1 MIQTVTIP
9 ISVEKTM
16 ARRRDRPDYFSRKAQ
31 QEQFASRA
39 VYKLAEIDKK
49 YRLFRPGQRLL
60 DLGCAPGSWL
70 QYLSSRVG
78 PTGLVV
84 GVDQQPLKITLGPP
98 VVLLQGDIFTL
109 DLADL
114 RRLAPSY
121 DAVLSDLAP
130 ATSGIKDV
138 DHYRSLT
145 LARRAWEIAQ
155 ELLTGGGHFLVKI
168 FAGPDFADFRRELT
182 SAFHNLI
189 IVKPTASRQESR
201 EIYILGTRRSQ
212 RPPGQA
218 TGGSTQGPAKP

>member
-1 MIQTVTIP
+1 
-9 ISVEKTM
+9 VEKTM
-16 ARRRDRPDYFSRKAQ
+16 ARRRDRPDYFSRKAH

-70 QYLSSRVG
+70 QYLSKRVG

-84 GVDQQPLKITLGPP
+84 GVDQQPLKIALPPP
-98 VVLLQGDIFTL
+98 VVFIQADIFTV
-109 DLADL
+109 DLEAL
-114 RRLAPSY
+114 RRLASEF
-121 DAVLSDLAP
+121 DGVLSDLAP

-155 ELLTGGGHFLVKI
+155 EVLAAGGHFLVKV
-168 FAGPDFADFRRELT
+168 FAGPDLAAFRQEMT
-182 SAFHNLI
+182 PAFHDLV
-189 IVKPTASRQESR
+189 IVKPHASRQESR
-201 EIYILGTRRSQ
+201 EVYLLGRRRGH
-212 RPPGQA
+212 RPPASGQE
-218 TGGSTQGPAKP
+218 TGGSTSGPGPGVSFSPARL